1 MKFREMIVTSTLSAL
16 VLLATHAF
24 GSNHSAADVV
34 KNTASTVIE
43 RIVAERAQ
51 LDAHP
56 EQIYSLINELV
67 IPHFDFR
74 NMSRLVLGRA
84 WNEATDQQRSAF
96 LEQFKTL
103 LVRTYANALKEY
115 SNNEIIYH
123 PEVTKP
129 GSRLVQVK
137 TEVVDIINN
146 SKIPIDYRM
155 HNQTGDWLVVDVAVD
170 GVSLVTTYRGS
181 FASEINKSGLDSLID
196 KLVERNQNIIDSRI
210 E

>member
-1 MKFREMIVTSTLSAL
+1 MKFRVMIVTSTLSAMM
-16 VLLATHAF
+16 LLATHAF

-43 RIVAERAQ
+43 RIVAEKAQ

-56 EQIYSLINELV
+56 EQIYGLINELV

-84 WNEATDQQRSAF
+84 WNEASEDQRNAF

-123 PEVTKP
+123 PEETKP

-137 TEVVDIINN
+137 TEVIDTVNN
-146 SKIPIDYRM
+146 STIPIDYRM

-181 FASEINKSGLDSLID
+181 FASEINKSGLDSLIS
-196 KLVERNQNIIDSRI
+196 KLIERNQNIIDSQI

>member
-1 MKFREMIVTSTLSAL
+1 MKIRIVIVTAMLSAMMF
-16 VLLATHAF
+16 LATHAF
-24 GSNHSAADVV
+24 AGNHSAAEVV
-34 KNTASTVIE
+34 KNTATTVID
-43 RIVAERAQ
+43 RIVAQREQ

-56 EQIYSLINELV
+56 EQIYGLINELV

-84 WNEATDQQRSAF
+84 WNEASDEQRNAF
-96 LEQFKTL
+96 LEQFRTL

-123 PEVTKP
+123 PDERKP

-137 TEVVDIINN
+137 TEVVDTVNN
-146 SKIPIDYRM
+146 STIPIDYRM
-155 HNQTGDWLVVDVAVD
+155 HNQTGNWLVVDVAVD

-181 FASEINKSGLDSLID
+181 FASEINKSGLDSLIE
-196 KLVERNQNIIDSRI
+196 KLIERNQNIIESQS